1 MIRRAARAL
10 VPRDRRQWLRE
21 AARRLRHR
29 GSARWCPVCG
39 AHLARFLPNPRTGR
53 PDSVCPVC
61 GSQERHRATWP
72 FLWTQTPLAKPPL
85 RMLHVA
91 PERCFERVLRRQEGL
106 DYVTMDRDK
115 EHVMVRTDLTNLVFE
130 GADFDLILCNHV
142 LEHVPD
148 DRAAMEEL
156 FRVLRPGGCAVV
168 TVPGPDPAHGFPERL
183 ERTVED
189 PGAVDPEARRRR
201 FGHPEHVRQYGLDLR
216 ERLAAAGFA
225 VDYVEYG
232 RELSPAER
240 SRRGVYDFY
249 PIYACTR

>member
-1 MIRRAARAL
+1 MIRRALRAL
-10 VPRDRRQWLRE
+10 VPREQRQRLRE
-21 AARRLRHR
+21 AARRVRHHGR
-29 GSARWCPVCG
+29 ARWCPVCG
-39 AHLARFLPNPRTGR
+39 AKVSRFLANPRTGR

-72 FLWTQTPLAKPPL
+72 FLCAQTPLAKPPL

-91 PERCFERVLRRQEGL
+91 PERCFERLLRRTPGL

-115 EHVMVRTDLTNLVFE
+115 EHVMVRTDLTNLVFDDAE
-130 GADFDLILCNHV
+130 FDLVVCNHV

-168 TVPGPDPAHGFPERL
+168 TVPGPDPALGFPARL

-189 PGAVDPEARRRR
+189 PAAADPEARRRR

-216 ERLAAAGFA
+216 DRLAAAGFR

-232 RELSPAER
+232 RDLPEAER
-240 SRRGVYDFY
+240 VRRGVYAFY
-249 PIYACTR
+249 PIYVCTR